1 MNCPCKEHGSFNTHQ
16 QKAQLLENCWR
27 KGGKVAR
34 FYFLFSEAE
43 LPWKLDHPCLVPHS
57 FLLAGGSLASSYQSN
72 RPYFISFLTCSWILS
87 HPWRDAASHSRYFSQ
102 ALQALL
108 FTSATDY
115 ALPLMHHAVSEP
127 GNLIFE
133 RIKGG
138 EREGDT
144 PPESRFKK
152 KHTLKRAG

>member
-1 MNCPCKEHGSFNTHQ
+1 
-16 QKAQLLENCWR
+16 
-27 KGGKVAR
+27 
-34 FYFLFSEAE
+34 
-43 LPWKLDHPCLVPHS
+43 
-57 FLLAGGSLASSYQSN
+57 
-72 RPYFISFLTCSWILS
+72 
-87 HPWRDAASHSRYFSQ
+87 
-102 ALQALL
+102 
-108 FTSATDY
+108 
-115 ALPLMHHAVSEP
+115 MHHAVSEP